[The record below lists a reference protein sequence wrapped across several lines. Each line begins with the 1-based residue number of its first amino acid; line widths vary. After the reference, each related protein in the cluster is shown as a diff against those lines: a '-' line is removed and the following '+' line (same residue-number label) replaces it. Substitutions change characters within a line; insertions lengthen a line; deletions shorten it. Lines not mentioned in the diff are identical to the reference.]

1 MRSRARNTRGLS
13 TYSSGRSSRSS
24 ISTPRSSRPG
34 VISAAYSS
42 RCAARAMVT
51 ARRAG
56 SPARS
61 ALSKR
66 RTAVGDRL
74 GDLGA
79 DQAIEGSI
87 RKNLRRPPVVGV
99 RLGQRIVQERDRRRL
114 MGSMRACELEEDVG
128 PLHTLRNLPEEL
140 LEQSPPPALSP
151 RRGGRGPRSESVADV
166 PGPGRPAS
174 TGRPARRALPQRR
187 SRRVLP
193 PARPRRRAG
202 RRRRRPAPRPTAPC
216 GAPAPRDR

>member
-13 TYSSGRSSRSS
+13 TYSSVTSSRSS

-34 VISAAYSS
+34 VISAVYSS
-42 RCAARAMVT
+42 KT
-51 ARRAG
+51 RRPG
-56 SPARS
+56 DGHRDEGGISGLLRP
-61 ALSKR
+61 LKR

-74 GDLGA
+74 GDLGT

-87 RKNLRRPPVVGV
+87 GKNPRRLPVVGV
-99 RLGQRIVQERDRRRL
+99 RLGQRSVQERDRRRL
-114 MGSMRACELEEDVG
+114 MGSMCARAREG
-128 PLHTLRNLPEEL
+128 HRPAPPLTESPGGAPRAN
-140 LEQSPPPALSP
+140 PPPVLFP
-151 RRGGRGPRSESVADV
+151 RRDGIGLRSESVADV

-187 SRRVLP
+187 SRHVLP

-202 RRRRRPAPRPTAPC
+202 TRRRHPAPRPTAPYA
-216 GAPAPRDR
+216 APAPRDR